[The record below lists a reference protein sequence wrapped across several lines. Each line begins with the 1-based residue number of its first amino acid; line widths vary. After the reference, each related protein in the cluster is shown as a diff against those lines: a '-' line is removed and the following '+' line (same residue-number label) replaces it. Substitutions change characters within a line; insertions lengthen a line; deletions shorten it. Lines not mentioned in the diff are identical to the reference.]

1 MMEWVQGVQ
10 DNTQILLVDHEPVL
24 LVATYPRALKTYAHV
39 VLLSDMSQEQFDSP
53 GEAKRFAE
61 ELYS

>member
-1 MMEWVQGVQ
+1 MQWVPGHM
-10 DNTQILLVDHEPVL
+10 DNTEVLQVDGEAVV

-39 VLLSDMSQEQFDSP
+39 VVLDDMSQEQFDSP
-53 GEAKRFAE
+53 AQARQFAE